1 MEMTYR
7 TDGSVYTRRANDTTR
22 YYLHNLLVEDDKIR
36 SYQFPNGRV
45 TFPAATEEDPDPRPR
60 FQYTLKDHLGNTVV
74 LFEDRDGDGFINS
87 SLADP
92 ATAEVL
98 QRELYYP
105 FGLPLRGTTPLWP
118 NPSQDYLYNGKED
131 VWESG
136 LLDYGFRQYSPEV
149 GRFMGVDPLAG
160 EFGAWSPYNYVL
172 GNPIKLIDPD
182 GRAPFGD
189 YYGADGRW
197 IRSDGINDNKAY
209 VETTLTT
216 TSEIG
221 INFSYTGVVELAESN
236 SDLMLLAAVSYGESS
251 ERLNDANEMSAI
263 SSAIMNNSEARGF
276 ASIPETI
283 AGFAL
288 AATDG
293 NARVAEFNSTNAV
306 DRNGT
311 AMQSAVAGALNAV
324 TGGEDLSNGGTHW
337 AGRDIGSSSEKRAT
351 GGLLFT
357 NASHDLQGLGSQKA
371 PGAPVTTYWR
381 NSQGQATGTR
391 GSYNY
396 TWQTTAARGETT
408 FMKKT
413 SNFLNATAGP
423 RY

>member
-45 TFPAATEEDPDPRPR
+45 TFPAATEGDPDPRPR

-149 GRFMGVDPLAG
+149 GRFMGVDPIA
-160 EFGAWSPYNYVL
+160 EDFAWVSPYNYAENEPVGHIDLWGLQKVDIRNTRNSSGAIISRDVDVTINLKIINLTKFDNSMMVAARDQVASMGNSVFGVKGSASVVDSKTGRMTENKVPINIKVSISTTLVTSLSQINDADHVMMIIDKATNEGSSGNVSGRGQNPGNITIAEYQVNKLSFAELILHEL
-172 GNPIKLIDPD
+172 GHNLGLDFYYN
-182 GRAPFGD
+182 GGD
-189 YYGADGRW
+189 EHTADGTGLMGSNLNGQ
-197 IRSDGINDNKAY
+197 RSVDSRALIEVFRLLGSEGIKNTTINHPNTKENARKFLFKNSIKYQQDKAD
-209 VETTLTT
+209 
-216 TSEIG
+216 S
-221 INFSYTGVVELAESN
+221 
-236 SDLMLLAAVSYGESS
+236 
-251 ERLNDANEMSAI
+251 
-263 SSAIMNNSEARGF
+263 
-276 ASIPETI
+276 
-283 AGFAL
+283 AGF
-288 AATDG
+288 
-293 NARVAEFNSTNAV
+293 
-306 DRNGT
+306 
-311 AMQSAVAGALNAV
+311 
-324 TGGEDLSNGGTHW
+324 
-337 AGRDIGSSSEKRAT
+337 
-351 GGLLFT
+351 
-357 NASHDLQGLGSQKA
+357 
-371 PGAPVTTYWR
+371 
-381 NSQGQATGTR
+381 
-391 GSYNY
+391 
-396 TWQTTAARGETT
+396 
-408 FMKKT
+408 
-413 SNFLNATAGP
+413 
-423 RY
+423 

>member
-149 GRFMGVDPLAG
+149 GRFMGVDPLADMYG
-160 EFGAWSPYNYVL
+160 SVSPYNYVL
-172 GNPIKLIDPD
+172 NNPLLFTDPD
-182 GRAPFGD
+182 GRSVDTD
-189 YYGADGRW
+189 Y
-197 IRSDGINDNKAY
+197 
-209 VETTLTT
+209 
-216 TSEIG
+216 EI
-221 INFSYTGVVELAESN
+221 
-236 SDLMLLAAVSYGESS
+236 
-251 ERLNDANEMSAI
+251 
-263 SSAIMNNSEARGF
+263 
-276 ASIPETI
+276 
-283 AGFAL
+283 
-288 AATDG
+288 
-293 NARVAEFNSTNAV
+293 
-306 DRNGT
+306 
-311 AMQSAVAGALNAV
+311 
-324 TGGEDLSNGGTHW
+324 
-337 AGRDIGSSSEKRAT
+337 
-351 GGLLFT
+351 
-357 NASHDLQGLGSQKA
+357 
-371 PGAPVTTYWR
+371 
-381 NSQGQATGTR
+381 NSQGKITVVAGTETDSGPDRLIRGTAKYKNGKLKNKKFMEVNKGVLDDIRSNEHSQVFDMESGDAAENLYDFIATSIDVEMGKYDIKTGDGNKVSIFHTSYDWEKIKGNSEYLEALKERDPGMELISIIHNHDNPPPSVGTLGSINPSGRQQGARTGDVPQAAALNDVFSEQKNKPTYFIWRFGTR
-391 GSYNY
+391 KQYDEN
-396 TWQTTAARGETT
+396 TRD
-408 FMKKT
+408 
-413 SNFLNATAGP
+413 
-423 RY
+423 